1 MDTYHAQLQ
10 YAEYTSRMMKLG
22 CYLFMAIV
30 GLIGFMNL
38 ANTMIINITTKK
50 QEYGVLQAVG
60 MTNKQLNLSLQ
71 IQGLFFTVGTICVAF
86 SDLAGLKFSPTSNPH
101 FFLICAIYSDE
112 TFSPVISSTPE
123 KEDAIMQ
130 AFRHFGII

>member
-1 MDTYHAQLQ
+1 MISNTSHIKMDTYHAQLQ

-71 IQGLFFTVGTICVAF
+71 IQGLILR
-86 SDLAGLKFSPTSNPH
+86 LAPSASHLLPVCLLAMHCFPMRSIMG
-101 FFLICAIYSDE
+101 FLE
-112 TFSPVISSTPE
+112 
-123 KEDAIMQ
+123 
-130 AFRHFGII
+130 